1 MKTIINIECEDK
13 RELIMHLEVIK
24 EELEQLVD
32 TDVIDGLELE
42 DSNCY
47 GTHTLIVKE

>member
-1 MKTIINIECEDK
+1 MITTIKIECEDK
-13 RELIMHLEVIK
+13 RELLMHLEVIK

-32 TDVIDGLELE
+32 TDVEEGLVLE